1 MSWLRRSRAI
11 KLPKLTVKQWLGVA
25 ILIAASIIAHWH
37 LSSLGEGDVMQTAED
52 ALALLLF
59 W

>member
-1 MSWLRRSRAI
+1 MRSL
-11 KLPKLTVKQWLGVA
+11 KLPKLTGKQALAIVIVA
-25 ILIAASIIAHWH
+25 AASIIAHWH
-37 LSSLGEGDVMQTAED
+37 LTGLGEGDLFQTAED

>member
-1 MSWLRRSRAI
+1 MKFP
-11 KLPKLTVKQWLGVA
+11 KLPRLTPKQWLGVA